1 MAKAGALK
9 ACDVLIVYGSDG
21 EEWNQYLHELFL
33 SSHHTE
39 DLRVMACGVTS
50 HTPVHPREHRLFL
63 NSRCIIVLL
72 SVELLNTFYSPAV
85 LESLCKAL
93 HPPHKV
99 LLLFCGVSESTDLSE
114 FFQDWTS
121 WKHLSSED
129 RPEAYIAA
137 VSETIAENS
146 GCESVTDTDTEGQK
160 NPIVCKRKEVKEEP
174 ASLGNLLTVQP
185 GEVRCGVQ
193 TSIYLITRCKL
204 DSHVKTEV
212 EFTLANSPAVRVLG
226 TLENDYTISVTAP
239 DFSSGWASLTVLA
252 GGLTVCTAKIRYY
265 TNMEQLSK
273 LLDSTNSPIEFMCQ
287 AFKIVPYSM
296 EALDKLLTES
306 LKKNI
311 PASGLHV
318 FGISQLEED
327 DIATNQRDEELP
339 TLLHFSARY
348 GLKNLTALLLTCP
361 GALQAYSVANKH
373 GDFPNNIAEK
383 YGYRDLR
390 QFIDEYVET
399 ADLLKSHIQEELMQ
413 GEDDDAN
420 YISMAN
426 LSTDLLMK
434 CSLNP
439 GCEED
444 IYEYMVNISPPDTAE
459 KLYED
464 MSQSQPS
471 LPGPTDIF
479 SVDTKY
485 SLIRKFLEGISTD
498 APAEEDPYKMCDDDS
513 VYDTVQEDN
522 FPSVIVRRPPAPTP
536 RPELAPHTSEKEPFI
551 CKVFAETNQ
560 PRAENIY
567 IHTGLLKKRPTLKS
581 RRDRPQSSIYDPFAG
596 MKTPGQ
602 RQLITLQ
609 EQVKLGIVSVDDAV
623 LEFKEWHLNQKR
635 RSESFRFQQENL
647 KKLRDSITRRQAEK
661 QKKGKHKDL
670 QISQPVRPG
679 QNISAKVE
687 SNVYELNPTA
697 SVTPPRRMEIRRG
710 NWNTESSSS
719 TASSAST
726 RSSTRSTLSLSSGVE
741 GDSEDNEIA
750 DKSSSLLP
758 QRGERGSLLQPP
770 RIPPRVPIRPQSF
783 EDLKP
788 PPVPPRGR

>member
-1 MAKAGALK
+1 MAKAGVLN
-9 ACDVLIVYGSDG
+9 ACDVMVVYGSDG
-21 EEWNQYLHELFL
+21 EEWNQYLRELFL

-39 DLRVMACGVTS
+39 DLHVMACGVTS
-50 HTPVHPREHRLFL
+50 HTPVHPREQKLFL

-72 SVELLNTFYSPAV
+72 SVELLNAFYTPAV
-85 LESLCKAL
+85 LESLRKVL

-99 LLLFCGVSESTDLSE
+99 LLLFCGVSESTDFSE
-114 FFQDWTS
+114 FFHDWTC

-129 RPEAYIAA
+129 RPEAYISA
-137 VSETIAENS
+137 VSETIAEDS
-146 GCESVTDTDTEGQK
+146 GCESVTDTDAESQK
-160 NPIVCKRKEVKEEP
+160 NPNICNRKQVKEEP
-174 ASLGNLLTVQP
+174 AAVGNLVTVQP
-185 GEVRCGVQ
+185 EEVCCGVQ
-193 TSIYLITRCKL
+193 TRIYIITRCKL

-212 EFTLANSPAVRVLG
+212 EFTLSSSPAVRVLG
-226 TLENDYTISVTAP
+226 ILENDYTISVTAP
-239 DFSSGWASLTVLA
+239 DFPSGWVSLTVLA
-252 GGLTVCTAKIRYY
+252 GGLTVCTAKLRYY
-265 TNMEQLSK
+265 TNMEQLSN
-273 LLDSTNSPIEFMCQ
+273 LLDTTTNPIEFMCQ
-287 AFKIVPYSM
+287 AFKIVPYSV
-296 EALDKLLTES
+296 ETLDKLLTES

-318 FGISQLEED
+318 FGINQLEED

-399 ADLLKSHIQEELMQ
+399 ADLLKIHIQEELMQ
-413 GEDDDAN
+413 GEDDDTN

-444 IYEYMVNISPPDTAE
+444 IYEYMVNIVPPDTTE
-459 KLYED
+459 ELYED

-471 LPGPTDIF
+471 LAGPADIF
-479 SVDTKY
+479 SMDTKY
-485 SLIRKFLEGISTD
+485 SLIRKFLEGIGKD
-498 APAEEDPYKMCDDDS
+498 APAEEDPYKMCEDDGL
-513 VYDTVQEDN
+513 YDVVQEGN
-522 FPSVIVRRPPAPTP
+522 FLPGTGRPPAPTP
-536 RPELAPHTSEKEPFI
+536 RPELAPDTSEKEPFI
-551 CKVFAETNQ
+551 CKVFAGTNQ

-567 IHTGLLKKRPTLKS
+567 VHSGLLRKRPTLKP

-670 QISQPVRPG
+670 QISQPVRSG

-687 SNVYELNPTA
+687 SNVYELSPTA

-719 TASSAST
+719 TASSTST
-726 RSSTRSTLSLSSGVE
+726 RSSTRSTQSLSSGVE

-750 DKSSSLLP
+750 DKRNSLLP
-758 QRGERGSLLQPP
+758 RRGEKRPPLQPP
-770 RIPPRVPIRPQSF
+770 RIPPRVPTRPQTY
-783 EDLKP
+783 EDHMP
-788 PPVPPRGR
+788 PPVPPRAR